1 MTALPD
7 PSRPTQ
13 GVGHHTGVV
22 GTSLEAVAEWFR
34 DLAVAVEGAEV
45 VHGHHRESHH
55 RVHYG
60 HHLGCVDEGR
70 LHERGQR
77 LAPGKKLE

>member
-1 MTALPD
+1 M
-7 PSRPTQ
+7 
-13 GVGHHTGVV
+13 GHHTDVV

-45 VHGHHRESHH
+45 VHGHRKGSHH

-70 LHERGQR
+70 LRGREQT
-77 LAPGKKLE
+77 LALGKKLE